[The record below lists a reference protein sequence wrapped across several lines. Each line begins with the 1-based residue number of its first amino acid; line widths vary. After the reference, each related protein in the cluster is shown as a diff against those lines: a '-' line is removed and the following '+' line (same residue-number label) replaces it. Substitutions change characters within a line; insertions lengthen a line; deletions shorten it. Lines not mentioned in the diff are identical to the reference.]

1 VQQVGGGG
9 GLLLRQRAA
18 AASTL
23 HVSDDEAVDGGDVAL
38 VTRRKRDAGR
48 IAGLEE
54 GLDGEALAGAEGPA
68 GRAPQRDVGNSAA
81 AALVFGIDV
90 EDGAVGS
97 EYAVEVA
104 RGAFLQAGDQELD
117 VSGVLPLGQDL
128 VLQDF
133 SACRQVACQKNMI
146 IFNLN

>member
-1 VQQVGGGG
+1 
-9 GLLLRQRAA
+9 
-18 AASTL
+18 
-23 HVSDDEAVDGGDVAL
+23 VSDDEPVDGGDVAR
-38 VTRRKRDAGR
+38 VARRERDAGR

-68 GRAPQRDVGNSAA
+68 GRAAQRDIGNGAA

-90 EDGAVGS
+90 EDGAVGR
-97 EYAVEVA
+97 EDGVEVA

-117 VSGVLPLGQDL
+117 VSGVLPLAQDL

-133 SACRQVACQKNMI
+133 SACRQVACQKKMI